1 MRSWVTVNQS
11 VRPISRPTN
20 SFRDCGVS
28 TTRGGMGFSCPWEK
42 LIVALEVARPS
53 GVPCSV
59 MQLRN
64 KVIVVT
70 GGARGIGRAMCRRFA
85 AEGVKAA
92 AAAQV
97 AKEIGGFAVETDVAR
112 EDDVARL
119 VKQVT
124 EKYGVID
131 LFCSNAGI
139 IVGGG
144 VGAADAD
151 WQRIWDINLM
161 AHVYAARAVLPG
173 MLARGEGYL
182 LQTVSAA
189 GLLTL
194 VGSAPYSVTKH
205 AALALAEWL
214 AITHGDEGIKVSV
227 ICPQGVRTDM
237 LVAGEPGTASFL
249 LETAIEPEQVAE
261 AAVQGLADERFLI
274 LPHPEVAEY
283 FRHKATDYDRWLRGM
298 RRLQTGRQSPK
309 VKSAD
314 P

>member
-1 MRSWVTVNQS
+1 
-11 VRPISRPTN
+11 
-20 SFRDCGVS
+20 
-28 TTRGGMGFSCPWEK
+28 
-42 LIVALEVARPS
+42 
-53 GVPCSV
+53 
-59 MQLRN
+59 MQLRD

-85 AEGVKAA
+85 AEGAKAVVVADVKAA

-144 VGAADAD
+144 VEAADAD

-214 AITHGDEGIKVSV
+214 AITHGDQGIKVSAL
-227 ICPQGVRTDM
+227 CPQGVRTKM
-237 LVAGEPGTASFL
+237 LEDAAFGGGAFI
-249 LETAIEPEQVAE
+249 LETAIEPEQVA
-261 AAVQGLADERFLI
+261 AAVVEGLDKETFLI
-274 LPHPEVAEY
+274 LPHPEGAE
-283 FRHKATDYDRWLRGM
+283 D
-298 RRLQTGRQSPK
+298 
-309 VKSAD
+309 
-314 P
+314 